1 MQLSEKDKDLYLAKK
16 ENIRKVSSEII
27 NLLNDS
33 PKNEL
38 KIKEKRTEILD
49 RMTII
54 LGYLSDLSIITNSE
68 NSKPYLPSFRNDF
81 WDIQV
86 DFEREGRDAILR
98 NDIERFCS
106 RATSIEFFDEK
117 KGWFSEFEIRIT
129 DWISLLIKR

>member
-1 MQLSEKDKDLYLAKK
+1 MQLSENDKDLYLAKK

-68 NSKPYLPSFRNDF
+68 NSKPYLLSFRNDF
-81 WDIQV
+81 WAIQV

-98 NDIERFCS
+98 NEIERFCS

-117 KGWFSEFEIRIT
+117 KGWFSEFEIRIK